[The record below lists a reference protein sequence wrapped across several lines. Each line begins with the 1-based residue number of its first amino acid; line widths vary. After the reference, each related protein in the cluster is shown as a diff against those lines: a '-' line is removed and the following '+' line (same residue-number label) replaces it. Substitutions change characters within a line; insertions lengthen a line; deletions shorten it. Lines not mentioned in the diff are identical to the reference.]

1 MRTVNSSALIASAFV
16 LCLVGCSGGSS
27 PSPSPSPSSSSS
39 GNPGTGSSSG
49 NVADS
54 GSSATQS
61 ACPLVIGKWL
71 GTLKPGAVV
80 NIQGGQLP
88 ITGTIDFTLTR
99 DDGDLPNIVDF
110 AGTAKI
116 VMAGQTITQEIQPA
130 KSPSGDPKDT
140 TCDGGLH
147 LRGQA
152 NVSGIGDILFDIDG
166 TIDSSVTPA
175 TGDGTF
181 TMKSASDDGGTATAN
196 GQLHM
201 VKE

>member
-1 MRTVNSSALIASAFV
+1 MRSVHLSAFIASAFV
-16 LCLVGCSGGSS
+16 LGLAACSGGSS
-27 PSPSPSPSSSSS
+27 PSPSPSPSSSS
-39 GNPGTGSSSG
+39 GNQGTGNSSSG

-54 GSSATQS
+54 GASATQS
-61 ACPLVIGKWL
+61 ACPAVIGKWI
-71 GTLKPGAVV
+71 GTLEPGAVV

-88 ITGTIDFTLTR
+88 ITGTIDFSLTR
-99 DDGDLPNIVDF
+99 DDADLPDIVDF

-140 TCDGGLH
+140 KCSDGLH

-166 TIDSSVTPA
+166 TIDSTVTPA
-175 TGDGTF
+175 TGEGTF
-181 TMKSASDDGGTATAN
+181 SMKSASDDGGTATAS
-196 GQLHM
+196 GKLHM
-201 VKE
+201 VRQ